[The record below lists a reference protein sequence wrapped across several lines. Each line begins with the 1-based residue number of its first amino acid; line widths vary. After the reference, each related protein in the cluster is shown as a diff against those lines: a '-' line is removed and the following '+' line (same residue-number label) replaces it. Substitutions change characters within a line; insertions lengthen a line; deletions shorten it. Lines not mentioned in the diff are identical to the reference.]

1 MQFIRR
7 IHPSCPILNVKMS
20 SKKVGK
26 KSNKTTAQQ
35 HQSTP
40 EITKS
45 STVNAISVNKC
56 GEIAIRI
63 HAKPG
68 AKQNLITDV
77 STEAIGVQIAAPPID
92 GEANTELIKF
102 ISKVLQVRK
111 SDLNLDRGSKSRE
124 KILLL
129 AKDTMDID
137 RVQEIFKQQC
147 EHE

>member
-7 IHPSCPILNVKMS
+7 LHQSSLNLNWKMS
-20 SKKVGK
+20 SKKGAK
-26 KSNKTTAQQ
+26 KSNKTTMQ
-35 HQSTP
+35 P
-40 EITKS
+40 EETTKS
-45 STVNAISVNKC
+45 PTVNAVSVNKC

-68 AKQNLITDV
+68 AKQNAITDV
-77 STEAIGVQIAAPPID
+77 SAEAIAVQIAAPPVD

-124 KILLL
+124 KTLLL
-129 AKDTMDID
+129 AKNTIDMD
-137 RVQEIFKQQC
+137 RVLDIFKQQS
-147 EHE
+147 EHG

>member
-1 MQFIRR
+1 
-7 IHPSCPILNVKMS
+7 MS
-20 SKKVGK
+20 SKKSGK
-26 KSNKTTAQQ
+26 KSNKPQQ
-35 HQSTP
+35 
-40 EITKS
+40 EIAKS
-45 STVNAISVNKC
+45 STVTAISVNKC

-68 AKQNLITDV
+68 AKQNAITDV
-77 STEAIGVQIAAPPID
+77 SAEAIGVQIAAPPID

-129 AKDTMDID
+129 AKDTIDIG

-147 EHE
+147 EHG